1 MRLPQ
6 RAEDRFFKVSACA
19 SKIHSTPP
27 TDKDELAGD
36 ESREFA
42 DLENAMGRAV
52 VDHGNSSRT
61 KRDIGA
67 PEVAC
72 LNTVGSGPTAAP
84 SVILIFHRF
93 FCGEKVIHG
102 K

>member
-61 KRDIGA
+61 KMGYWR
-67 PEVAC
+67 
-72 LNTVGSGPTAAP
+72 P
-84 SVILIFHRF
+84 SVILMLHRF